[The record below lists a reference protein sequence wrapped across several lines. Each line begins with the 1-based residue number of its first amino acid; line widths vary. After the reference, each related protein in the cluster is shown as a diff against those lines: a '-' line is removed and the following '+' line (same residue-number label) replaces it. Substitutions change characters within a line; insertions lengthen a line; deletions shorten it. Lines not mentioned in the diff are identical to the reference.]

1 MSRSSRRAV
10 LSGLMLWAALG
21 VGCGGERNLGPV
33 GVRGPDVTVKE
44 ANPGQVIPL
53 VAEVMDPEGDP
64 LTYRW
69 TQSPVEPAG
78 TFSDP
83 TIPEPTWTAPQVT
96 APITFRLTLRVEEL
110 NGAVLEGYDNVTVRP
125 RGSN

>member
-1 MSRSSRRAV
+1 
-10 LSGLMLWAALG
+10 
-21 VGCGGERNLGPV
+21 V

-53 VAEVMDPEGDP
+53 VAEVTDPEGDP

-69 TQSPVEPAG
+69 TQSPAEPAG

-96 APITFRLTLRVEEL
+96 APTTFRLTLRVEEL
-110 NGAVLEGYDNVTVRP
+110 NGSVLEGHDNVTVRP
-125 RGSN
+125 RISN